1 MQPPTQPPTQ
11 PYATQPY
18 ATQRAFQLPRL
29 TPIMV
34 CSLSVASSRGR
45 RPQPPT
51 AGSSANLLLVTA
63 PGGGGRKRGHPRPE
77 RHIS

>member
-29 TPIMV
+29 TPIMPQ
-34 CSLSVASSRGR
+34 R
-45 RPQPPT
+45 RQLERPPPPAADRRQLGELT
-51 AGSSANLLLVTA
+51 AGHRAW
-63 PGGGGRKRGHPRPE
+63 
-77 RHIS
+77 